1 MQTGVYLR
9 YLLSITAFI
18 VIAVSASLAQDGRNP
33 AGDGRTLE
41 LVDEL
46 KEMIQKAE
54 TVRSKDGR
62 LVQELRELIR
72 RYDWPWRVSLLYD
85 DFRDGDYA
93 ADPTWIVKRG
103 EFWVSQGG
111 LRTRFETPTANR
123 KVAGTSP
130 VDIFEGIFRGIT
142 ARRFEPQGELWS
154 GAEIHTDLRITN
166 GFAVRLDIGARGY
179 FQEGS
184 RLEFGPYQGSQ
195 RDRGYRLAYEAG
207 QRPSVTLLRVMPER
221 SFTIESYDAIE
232 DLDDGRTH
240 QIEWRR
246 VPGGEMIVFLDGKE
260 IIRTLDAANHDG
272 LDDGFDGF
280 TIANKGGDYTIRQ
293 IAIFGMA
300 N

>member
-1 MQTGVYLR
+1 MHTGVYLR
-9 YLLSITAFI
+9 YLLSITVFI
-18 VIAVSASLAQDGRNP
+18 VIAVSASLAQDGRNA

-46 KEMIQKAE
+46 KDMIQRAE
-54 TVRSKDGR
+54 TVRSTDRR
-62 LVQELRELIR
+62 LVQELRELVR

-93 ADPTWIVKRG
+93 ADPTWIVNRG
-103 EFWVSQGG
+103 EFWVAQGG
-111 LRTRFETPTANR
+111 LRTRFETPTENR
-123 KVAGTSP
+123 KIAGTSP
-130 VDIFEGIFRGIT
+130 VDIFEGIFRAIT
-142 ARRFEPQGELWS
+142 GRRAEPQVEPPS
-154 GAEIHTDLRITN
+154 AAEIHTDLRIAN
-166 GFAVRLDIGARGY
+166 AFAVRLDIGARGY

-207 QRPSVTLLRVMPER
+207 QRPSVTLLRVTPGR
-221 SFTIESYDAIE
+221 SSTIESYDAIE

-246 VPGGEMIVFLDGKE
+246 VPDGEMIVFLDGKE
-260 IIRTLDAANHDG
+260 IIRTLDRAN
-272 LDDGFDGF
+272 DDGFDGF
-280 TIANKGGDYTIRQ
+280 TIANKGGDYTVRQ
-293 IAIFGMA
+293 LAIFGTA